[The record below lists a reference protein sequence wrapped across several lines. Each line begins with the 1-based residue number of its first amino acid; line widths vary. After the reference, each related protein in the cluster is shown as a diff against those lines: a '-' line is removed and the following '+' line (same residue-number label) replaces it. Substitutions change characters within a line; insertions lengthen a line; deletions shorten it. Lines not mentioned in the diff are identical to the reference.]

1 MRMKLKDLKIQTT
14 LGFSDQKFL
23 GRESKRNLYM
33 GESSDTGW
41 VIIEV
46 ENILGCANS

>member
-1 MRMKLKDLKIQTT
+1 MKLRDLKIQIK
-14 LGFSDQKFL
+14 LVFSDQKFL
-23 GRESKRNLYM
+23 GHESETNVYM